1 MSLVKELI
9 KGLLP
14 EEEGKKSIGVFGGGF
29 KPPTKGHFE
38 VLKKALDENPE
49 IDEMLVF
56 IGKGER
62 DGITQ
67 EESLKIWEIY
77 GRYLPFKVQYIK
89 STKPPIQL
97 IYNTAK
103 ENPESEVL
111 WIIGAREENEDDFKD
126 IASRTSGITKY
137 PNLELRT
144 IVTKGGVSGTAAR
157 NAAKVSKEKL
167 DDFLPEFLSEKEKQD
182 IFVML
187 SNTVT
192 ENYIISEADP
202 KKGTGKKPKNT
213 GRRLYTD
220 EDPSDTV
227 KVKFSTRQDIVD
239 TLNKT
244 SFKSKSHARQSQ
256 VINLIHQR
264 VRAAYE
270 RAKDPEVKKRLKTAL
285 DYAEQRKEASKEKTE
300 RLKKQKL
307 NEQKQDM
314 KFKVPKLNY
323 SYTSL
328 QPYIDK
334 ETMEEHFDKHF
345 KGYTD
350 KLNAELDEKSI
361 RIEAEDQIQAIQII
375 LGKYSKNDTIRN
387 NGGGFYNHVLYFEN
401 MTPDYKSPSTKFR
414 KMLEENFNSF
424 SEFKEQFK
432 EAGLKQFGSGWAFLI
447 KKGDKLVIESYANQ
461 DNPYLDKDF
470 KGKIIIAMD
479 VWEHSYYLKHKSQ
492 RGNYID
498 DFFRVVDYKIAE
510 ERLEEEPITENV
522 APNHDGKAAPY
533 GSGYDK
539 VKEGDTIEKYSAIG
553 KKTGKLKQGTV
564 RARLNIPKDEKIP
577 MYKINKE
584 LARLKKMDQDD
595 DKAGVQLGDKNQKYY
610 KALQLAKTLKSTTNI
625 NENAS
630 YSQHIDI
637 KKEIGNLIKHML
649 DKGMNI
655 QPLPKLVFKNGD
667 SENAK
672 QFLGKTAYYDPN
684 SMSIV
689 LYTEGRHPKD
699 IVRSFSHEMVHHT
712 QNLEGR
718 LGDVSTTNTM
728 EDDHLDKLEQE
739 ANLTGTMTFRNWTDS
754 LNENLTKSS
763 NYLYHWTSYSACKKI
778 LESNKLKSNKSNQF
792 FEYDESRDLPDY
804 KNVVFFTVENERF
817 ADEEN
822 SNQCILVVDKSKLSK
837 DYKVISYGDPYE
849 ETVVYTNDPSISV
862 LPYLKGVILMNTLQ
876 KSAVK
881 KMEEFLESKGIPYEI
896 NDKLEREVKAKQAK
910 LPTLKKELINKLK
923 LKYPNGFI
931 GYLNKPLFS
940 YQTPEYFKNNS
951 TYSYPNITINK
962 PGEYG
967 KKNKFQVKFKI
978 ESQNLE
984 KYINW
989 YMYSPDSIEDLINM
1003 DNYEGENLW
1012 LKGDIPINSTTLQ
1025 EANLTGTMTFRNWTD
1040 SLNES
1045 FYLDIPKFSQPK
1057 TLQHYLI
1064 ENINEISL
1072 SKENAVDINGDL
1084 TGGTFTVGDITYEY
1098 SIKNIPNPYKDLG
1111 LFYNIQFTPSGEVTS
1126 IPKGGKENYI
1136 KILSTI
1142 YKIIVDFI
1150 EKEKP
1155 EYVGISSLDNS
1166 GDKNYHTVYNRLTT
1180 NNLNLIPGYFRKDSN
1195 LTFDSPQGKGRFI
1208 VLKKK
1213 DDLNEKKT
1221 KDPFGINAY
1230 AMELGRLREEET
1242 EYKIY
1247 VDMDGVVADFDQRF
1261 RDLAGIG
1268 PREFEEKYGK
1278 NAFWDFIDEGDN
1290 KLVFWV
1296 GIPPMSDAKQLIDY
1310 VSKYDYEMLTAPSLK
1325 KQSLMGKGLWMKNQT
1340 NKGLFPSKPKVN
1352 YRSAKSKKDF
1362 AAPNHILIDDREDT
1376 INSWNAAGGIGIL
1389 HTSAANTINQLKKLG
1404 L

>member
-1 MSLVKELI
+1 MSLVNELI

-14 EEEGKKSIGVFGGGF
+14 EQEGKKTIGVFGGGF

-89 STKPPIQL
+89 SSKPPIQL

-103 ENPESEVL
+103 ENLESEVL

-192 ENYIISEADP
+192 
-202 KKGTGKKPKNT
+202 
-213 GRRLYTD
+213 
-220 EDPSDTV
+220 
-227 KVKFSTRQDIVD
+227 
-239 TLNKT
+239 
-244 SFKSKSHARQSQ
+244 
-256 VINLIHQR
+256 
-264 VRAAYE
+264 
-270 RAKDPEVKKRLKTAL
+270 
-285 DYAEQRKEASKEKTE
+285 
-300 RLKKQKL
+300 
-307 NEQKQDM
+307 
-314 KFKVPKLNY
+314 
-323 SYTSL
+323 
-328 QPYIDK
+328 
-334 ETMEEHFDKHF
+334 
-345 KGYTD
+345 
-350 KLNAELDEKSI
+350 
-361 RIEAEDQIQAIQII
+361 
-375 LGKYSKNDTIRN
+375 
-387 NGGGFYNHVLYFEN
+387 
-401 MTPDYKSPSTKFR
+401 
-414 KMLEENFNSF
+414 
-424 SEFKEQFK
+424 
-432 EAGLKQFGSGWAFLI
+432 
-447 KKGDKLVIESYANQ
+447 
-461 DNPYLDKDF
+461 
-470 KGKIIIAMD
+470 
-479 VWEHSYYLKHKSQ
+479 
-492 RGNYID
+492 
-498 DFFRVVDYKIAE
+498 
-510 ERLEEEPITENV
+510 
-522 APNHDGKAAPY
+522 
-533 GSGYDK
+533 
-539 VKEGDTIEKYSAIG
+539 
-553 KKTGKLKQGTV
+553 
-564 RARLNIPKDEKIP
+564 
-577 MYKINKE
+577 
-584 LARLKKMDQDD
+584 
-595 DKAGVQLGDKNQKYY
+595 
-610 KALQLAKTLKSTTNI
+610 
-625 NENAS
+625 ENAS

-718 LGDVSTTNTM
+718 LGEITTTNTQ
-728 EDDHLDKLEQE
+728 EDDNLDKLEQE
-739 ANLTGTMTFRNWTDS
+739 ANLKGTMTFRNWTDS
-754 LNENLTKSS
+754 LNENLTKNS
-763 NYLYHWTSYSACKKI
+763 NQIYHWTSYSACKKI
-778 LESNKLKSNKSNQF
+778 IEINKLKSNKSSQF
-792 FEYDESRDLPDY
+792 FEYDESRDLPEY
-804 KNVVFFTVENERF
+804 ENVVFFTIEDERF

-849 ETVVYTNDPSISV
+849 ETVVYTNDSSIPI
-862 LPYLKGVILMNTLQ
+862 LPYLKGVVLMNTLQ
-876 KSAVK
+876 KSGVK
-881 KMEEFLESKGIPYEI
+881 NLVQFLELKNIPYEI
-896 NDKLEREVKAKQAK
+896 NDNLEKQATAK
-910 LPTLKKELINKLK
+910 KAMLPTLKKELINKLK
-923 LKYPNGFI
+923 SKYPNGFI
-931 GYLNKPLFS
+931 GYLNSPLTS
-940 YQTPEYFKNNS
+940 RQTPEYFKDNP

-962 PGEYG
+962 LGEYG
-967 KKNKFQVKFKI
+967 EKNKFQVKFKI
-978 ESQNLE
+978 EPQNLE

-989 YMYSPDSIEDLINM
+989 FMYSPDSIEDLIDM
-1003 DNYEGENLW
+1003 DNYEGEELW
-1012 LKGDIPINSTTLQ
+1012 LKGDIPIDLTTLQ
-1025 EANLTGTMTFRNWTD
+1025 EA
-1040 SLNES
+1040 
-1045 FYLDIPKFSQPK
+1045 I
-1057 TLQHYLI
+1057 
-1064 ENINEISL
+1064 
-1072 SKENAVDINGDL
+1072 
-1084 TGGTFTVGDITYEY
+1084 VGDKIECDNCGWNW
-1098 SIKNIPNPYKDLG
+1098 NIED
-1111 LFYNIQFTPSGEVTS
+1111 
-1126 IPKGGKENYI
+1126 GG
-1136 KILSTI
+1136 
-1142 YKIIVDFI
+1142 
-1150 EKEKP
+1150 
-1155 EYVGISSLDNS
+1155 
-1166 GDKNYHTVYNRLTT
+1166 
-1180 NNLNLIPGYFRKDSN
+1180 
-1195 LTFDSPQGKGRFI
+1195 
-1208 VLKKK
+1208 
-1213 DDLNEKKT
+1213 DDLFICPKCGHDNTPLQEKKT

-1261 RDLAGIG
+1261 RDLAGMG
-1268 PREFEEKYGK
+1268 PKEFEEKYGK
-1278 NAFWDFIDEGDN
+1278 NAFWDFIDEGNN

-1310 VSKYDYEMLTAPSLK
+1310 VSKYNYEMLTAPSLK

-1352 YRSAKSKKDF
+1352 YRNASNKKDF

>member
-1 MSLVKELI
+1 MSLVNELI

-14 EEEGKKSIGVFGGGF
+14 EQEGKKTIGVFGGGF

-56 IGKGER
+56 VGKGER

-103 ENPESEVL
+103 ENLESEVL

-192 ENYIISEADP
+192 EN
-202 KKGTGKKPKNT
+202 
-213 GRRLYTD
+213 
-220 EDPSDTV
+220 
-227 KVKFSTRQDIVD
+227 
-239 TLNKT
+239 
-244 SFKSKSHARQSQ
+244 
-256 VINLIHQR
+256 
-264 VRAAYE
+264 
-270 RAKDPEVKKRLKTAL
+270 
-285 DYAEQRKEASKEKTE
+285 
-300 RLKKQKL
+300 
-307 NEQKQDM
+307 
-314 KFKVPKLNY
+314 
-323 SYTSL
+323 
-328 QPYIDK
+328 
-334 ETMEEHFDKHF
+334 
-345 KGYTD
+345 
-350 KLNAELDEKSI
+350 
-361 RIEAEDQIQAIQII
+361 
-375 LGKYSKNDTIRN
+375 
-387 NGGGFYNHVLYFEN
+387 
-401 MTPDYKSPSTKFR
+401 
-414 KMLEENFNSF
+414 
-424 SEFKEQFK
+424 
-432 EAGLKQFGSGWAFLI
+432 
-447 KKGDKLVIESYANQ
+447 
-461 DNPYLDKDF
+461 
-470 KGKIIIAMD
+470 
-479 VWEHSYYLKHKSQ
+479 
-492 RGNYID
+492 
-498 DFFRVVDYKIAE
+498 
-510 ERLEEEPITENV
+510 
-522 APNHDGKAAPY
+522 
-533 GSGYDK
+533 
-539 VKEGDTIEKYSAIG
+539 
-553 KKTGKLKQGTV
+553 
-564 RARLNIPKDEKIP
+564 
-577 MYKINKE
+577 
-584 LARLKKMDQDD
+584 
-595 DKAGVQLGDKNQKYY
+595 
-610 KALQLAKTLKSTTNI
+610 
-625 NENAS
+625 AS
-630 YSQHIDI
+630 YSQNIDL
-637 KKEIGNLIKHML
+637 KREIAKLTKHMI

-739 ANLTGTMTFRNWTDS
+739 ANLKGTMTFRNWTDS
-754 LNENLTKSS
+754 LNENLTKNS
-763 NYLYHWTSYSACKKI
+763 NQIYHWTSYSACKKI
-778 LESNKLKSNKSNQF
+778 IESNKLKSNKSSQF
-792 FEYDESRDLPDY
+792 FEYDESRILSDY
-804 KNVVFFTVENERF
+804 ENVVFFTEENERF
-817 ADEEN
+817 ADEDN
-822 SNQCILVVDKSKLSK
+822 SNQCILVVDKSKLSE

-849 ETVVYTNDPSISV
+849 ETIVYTNDPSIPV
-862 LPYLKGVILMNTLQ
+862 LPYLKGVLLMNTLQ

-881 KMEEFLESKGIPYEI
+881 KMVEFLELKNIPYEI
-896 NDKLEREVKAKQAK
+896 NNNLEKEVKDKQAK

-923 LKYPNGFI
+923 SKYPNGFI
-931 GYLNKPLFS
+931 GYLNTPLIS
-940 YQTPEYFKNNS
+940 RQTPEYFKDNP

-962 PGEYG
+962 LGEYG
-967 KKNKFQVKFKI
+967 EKNKFQVKFKI
-978 ESQNLE
+978 EPQNLE

-989 YMYSPDSIEDLINM
+989 FMYSPDSIEDLIDM
-1003 DNYEGENLW
+1003 DNYEGEELW
-1012 LKGDIPINSTTLQ
+1012 LKGDIPIDLTTLQ
-1025 EANLTGTMTFRNWTD
+1025 EA
-1040 SLNES
+1040 
-1045 FYLDIPKFSQPK
+1045 I
-1057 TLQHYLI
+1057 
-1064 ENINEISL
+1064 
-1072 SKENAVDINGDL
+1072 
-1084 TGGTFTVGDITYEY
+1084 VGDKIECDNCDW
-1098 SIKNIPNPYKDLG
+1098 SWNIIDGGNDL
-1111 LFYNIQFTPSGEVTS
+1111 
-1126 IPKGGKENYI
+1126 
-1136 KILSTI
+1136 
-1142 YKIIVDFI
+1142 FI
-1150 EKEKP
+1150 CHKC
-1155 EYVGISSLDNS
+1155 GHDNEP
-1166 GDKNYHTVYNRLTT
+1166 
-1180 NNLNLIPGYFRKDSN
+1180 I
-1195 LTFDSPQGKGRFI
+1195 
-1208 VLKKK
+1208 
-1213 DDLNEKKT
+1213 NEKKT

-1261 RDLAGIG
+1261 RDLAGMG
-1268 PREFEEKYGK
+1268 PKEFEEKYGK
-1278 NAFWDFIDEGDN
+1278 NAFWDFIDEGNN

-1310 VSKYDYEMLTAPSLK
+1310 VSKYNYEMLTAPSLK

-1352 YRSAKSKKDF
+1352 YRNASNKKDF

>member
-1 MSLVKELI
+1 MSLVNELI

-14 EEEGKKSIGVFGGGF
+14 EQEGKKTIGVFGGGF

-103 ENPESEVL
+103 ENLESEVL

-192 ENYIISEADP
+192 EN
-202 KKGTGKKPKNT
+202 
-213 GRRLYTD
+213 
-220 EDPSDTV
+220 
-227 KVKFSTRQDIVD
+227 
-239 TLNKT
+239 
-244 SFKSKSHARQSQ
+244 
-256 VINLIHQR
+256 
-264 VRAAYE
+264 
-270 RAKDPEVKKRLKTAL
+270 
-285 DYAEQRKEASKEKTE
+285 
-300 RLKKQKL
+300 
-307 NEQKQDM
+307 
-314 KFKVPKLNY
+314 
-323 SYTSL
+323 
-328 QPYIDK
+328 
-334 ETMEEHFDKHF
+334 
-345 KGYTD
+345 
-350 KLNAELDEKSI
+350 
-361 RIEAEDQIQAIQII
+361 
-375 LGKYSKNDTIRN
+375 
-387 NGGGFYNHVLYFEN
+387 
-401 MTPDYKSPSTKFR
+401 
-414 KMLEENFNSF
+414 
-424 SEFKEQFK
+424 
-432 EAGLKQFGSGWAFLI
+432 
-447 KKGDKLVIESYANQ
+447 
-461 DNPYLDKDF
+461 
-470 KGKIIIAMD
+470 
-479 VWEHSYYLKHKSQ
+479 
-492 RGNYID
+492 
-498 DFFRVVDYKIAE
+498 
-510 ERLEEEPITENV
+510 
-522 APNHDGKAAPY
+522 
-533 GSGYDK
+533 
-539 VKEGDTIEKYSAIG
+539 
-553 KKTGKLKQGTV
+553 
-564 RARLNIPKDEKIP
+564 
-577 MYKINKE
+577 
-584 LARLKKMDQDD
+584 
-595 DKAGVQLGDKNQKYY
+595 
-610 KALQLAKTLKSTTNI
+610 
-625 NENAS
+625 AS
-630 YSQHIDI
+630 YSQNIDL
-637 KKEIGNLIKHML
+637 KREIAKLTKHMI

-718 LGDVSTTNTM
+718 LGDISTTNTM

-739 ANLTGTMTFRNWTDS
+739 ANLKGTMTFRNWTDS
-754 LNENLTKSS
+754 LNENLTKNS
-763 NYLYHWTSYSACKKI
+763 NQIYHWTSYSACKKI
-778 LESNKLKSNKSNQF
+778 IESNKLKSNKSSQF
-792 FEYDESRDLPDY
+792 FEYDESRDLPEY
-804 KNVVFFTVENERF
+804 ENVVFFTEENERF
-817 ADEEN
+817 ADEDN
-822 SNQCILVVDKSKLSK
+822 SNQCILVVDKSKLSE

-849 ETVVYTNDPSISV
+849 ETIVYTNDPSIPV
-862 LPYLKGVILMNTLQ
+862 LPYLKGVLLMNTLQ

-881 KMEEFLESKGIPYEI
+881 KMVEFLELKNIPYEI
-896 NDKLEREVKAKQAK
+896 NNNLEKEVIDKKAK

-923 LKYPNGFI
+923 SKYPNGFI
-931 GYLNKPLFS
+931 GYLNTPLIS
-940 YQTPEYFKNNS
+940 RQTPEYFKDNP

-962 PGEYG
+962 LGEYG
-967 KKNKFQVKFKI
+967 EKNKFQVKFKI
-978 ESQNLE
+978 EPQNLE

-989 YMYSPDSIEDLINM
+989 FMYSPDSIEDLIDM
-1003 DNYEGENLW
+1003 DNYEGEELW
-1012 LKGDIPINSTTLQ
+1012 LKGDIPIDLTTLQ
-1025 EANLTGTMTFRNWTD
+1025 EA
-1040 SLNES
+1040 
-1045 FYLDIPKFSQPK
+1045 I
-1057 TLQHYLI
+1057 
-1064 ENINEISL
+1064 
-1072 SKENAVDINGDL
+1072 
-1084 TGGTFTVGDITYEY
+1084 VGDKIECDNCDW
-1098 SIKNIPNPYKDLG
+1098 SWNIIDGGNDL
-1111 LFYNIQFTPSGEVTS
+1111 
-1126 IPKGGKENYI
+1126 
-1136 KILSTI
+1136 
-1142 YKIIVDFI
+1142 FI
-1150 EKEKP
+1150 CHKC
-1155 EYVGISSLDNS
+1155 GHDNEP
-1166 GDKNYHTVYNRLTT
+1166 
-1180 NNLNLIPGYFRKDSN
+1180 I
-1195 LTFDSPQGKGRFI
+1195 
-1208 VLKKK
+1208 
-1213 DDLNEKKT
+1213 NEKKT

-1261 RDLAGIG
+1261 RDLAGMG
-1268 PREFEEKYGK
+1268 PKEFEEKYGK
-1278 NAFWDFIDEGDN
+1278 NAFWDFIDEGNN

-1310 VSKYDYEMLTAPSLK
+1310 VSKYNYEMLTAPSLK

-1352 YRSAKSKKDF
+1352 YRNASNKKDF

>member
-1 MSLVKELI
+1 M
-9 KGLLP
+9 
-14 EEEGKKSIGVFGGGF
+14 
-29 KPPTKGHFE
+29 
-38 VLKKALDENPE
+38 
-49 IDEMLVF
+49 
-56 IGKGER
+56 
-62 DGITQ
+62 
-67 EESLKIWEIY
+67 
-77 GRYLPFKVQYIK
+77 
-89 STKPPIQL
+89 
-97 IYNTAK
+97 
-103 ENPESEVL
+103 
-111 WIIGAREENEDDFKD
+111 GAREGNEEDFKD
-126 IASRTSGITKY
+126 ITSRTKSITKY

-144 IVTKGGVSGTAAR
+144 IITKGGVSGTAAR
-157 NAAKVSKEKL
+157 EASKISQEKFQK
-167 DDFLPEFLSEKEKQD
+167 FLPGMLNPEERTEVYNIVADKIQENKPQD
-182 IFVML
+182 GKAAPYGSGYNEV
-187 SNTVT
+187 
-192 ENYIISEADP
+192 EEGRKKKKDP
-202 KKGTGKKPKNT
+202 KKGTGKKPKKS

-220 EDPSDTV
+220 EDPKDTV
-227 KVKFSTRQDIVD
+227 GIKFSTRQDIVD
-239 TLNKT
+239 TLAKK
-244 SFKSKSHARQSQ
+244 SFKAKSHARQSQ
-256 VINLIHQR
+256 IINLVHQR
-264 VRAAYE
+264 VRAAYN
-270 RAKDPEVKKRLKTAL
+270 RAKDPDVKKRLKTAL

-375 LGKYSKNDTIRN
+375 LGKYSKNNTIRN

-401 MTPDYKSPSTKFR
+401 LTPDYKAPSTKFR

-432 EAGLKQFGSGWAFLI
+432 EAGLKQFGSGWVFLI
-447 KKGDKLVIESYANQ
+447 KKGNKLVIESYANQ

-470 KGKIIIAMD
+470 NGEILIAMD

-584 LARLKKMDQDD
+584 LIRLKKMDQDD

-610 KALQLAKTLKSTTNI
+610 KALQLAKTLKSTTNV

-637 KKEIGNLIKHML
+637 KKEIAKLTKHMI

-684 SMSIV
+684 SQSIV

-712 QNLEGR
+712 QFLEDR

-728 EDDHLDKLEQE
+728 EDDNIDKLEQE
-739 ANLTGTMTFRNWTDS
+739 ANLKGTMTFRNWTDS
-754 LNENLTKSS
+754 LNESLTKNS
-763 NYLYHWTSYSACKKI
+763 NHLYHWTSYSACKKI
-778 LESNKLKSNKSNQF
+778 IESNKLKSNESNQF
-792 FEYDESRDLPDY
+792 FEYDESRVLPDY
-804 KNVVFFTVENERF
+804 KNVVFFTIEDERF

-849 ETVVYTNDPSISV
+849 ETVVYTNDSSIPI
-862 LPYLKGVILMNTLQ
+862 LPYLKGVVLMNTLQ

-881 KMEEFLESKGIPYEI
+881 KMVEFLESKGIPYEI
-896 NDKLEREVKAKQAK
+896 NDNLEKEVKDKQAK

-931 GYLNKPLFS
+931 GYLNTPLLP
-940 YQTPEYFKNNS
+940 YQTPEYFKDNS

-967 KKNKFQVKFKI
+967 EKNKFQIQFEIKP
-978 ESQNLE
+978 QNLE

-989 YMYSPDSIEDLINM
+989 FMYSPDSIEDLINM
-1003 DNYEGENLW
+1003 DNYEGEELW
-1012 LKGDIPINSTTLQ
+1012 LKGNIPIDPTTLQ
-1025 EANLTGTMTFRNWTD
+1025 EANLKGTMTFRNWTD
-1040 SLNES
+1040 SL
-1045 FYLDIPKFSQPK
+1045 Q
-1057 TLQHYLI
+1057 
-1064 ENINEISL
+1064 
-1072 SKENAVDINGDL
+1072 
-1084 TGGTFTVGDITYEY
+1084 
-1098 SIKNIPNPYKDLG
+1098 
-1111 LFYNIQFTPSGEVTS
+1111 
-1126 IPKGGKENYI
+1126 
-1136 KILSTI
+1136 
-1142 YKIIVDFI
+1142 
-1150 EKEKP
+1150 
-1155 EYVGISSLDNS
+1155 
-1166 GDKNYHTVYNRLTT
+1166 
-1180 NNLNLIPGYFRKDSN
+1180 
-1195 LTFDSPQGKGRFI
+1195 
-1208 VLKKK
+1208 
-1213 DDLNEKKT
+1213 EKKN
-1221 KDPFGINAY
+1221 KDPFGLNAY
-1230 AMELGRLREEET
+1230 AMELGRLREEKT
-1242 EYKIY
+1242 EY
-1247 VDMDGVVADFDQRF
+1247 
-1261 RDLAGIG
+1261 
-1268 PREFEEKYGK
+1268 
-1278 NAFWDFIDEGDN
+1278 
-1290 KLVFWV
+1290 
-1296 GIPPMSDAKQLIDY
+1296 
-1310 VSKYDYEMLTAPSLK
+1310 
-1325 KQSLMGKGLWMKNQT
+1325 
-1340 NKGLFPSKPKVN
+1340 
-1352 YRSAKSKKDF
+1352 
-1362 AAPNHILIDDREDT
+1362 
-1376 INSWNAAGGIGIL
+1376 
-1389 HTSAANTINQLKKLG
+1389 
-1404 L
+1404 